1 MTTMWDVRTNLDISP
16 GFCQCHTALDIQL
29 TATGD
34 LAIISGTEEIQQRFL
49 LYLATPKGERFDP
62 NIGCFAHDYLHEKN
76 TKSNMR
82 MMEQDILGDMS
93 YQFPE
98 VTVKSVS
105 CIKDESDPSKMRLDV
120 RLSSNDT
127 LKFLYTPQELVTLT
141 KELSELSQITY

>member
-1 MTTMWDVRTNLDISP
+1 MTTMWDIRTNLDISP
-16 GFCQCHTALDIQL
+16 GFSQCHTALDIQL

-34 LAIISGTEEIQQRFL
+34 FAIISGTEEIQQRFL

-76 TKSNMR
+76 TNCNMR

-120 RLSSNDT
+120 KLANNDT

>member
-1 MTTMWDVRTNLDISP
+1 MWDIATNLDISP
-16 GFCQCHTALDIQL
+16 GFCQCHTALDIRL

-76 TKSNMR
+76 TKSSMR
-82 MMEQDILGDMS
+82 MMEQDIIGDMS

-98 VTVKSVS
+98 ITVNSVS
-105 CIKDESDPSKMRLDV
+105 CVQDDSDPFRMQLDV
-120 RLSSNDT
+120 KLANNNT
-127 LKFLYTPQELVTLT
+127 LKFLYTPQELVSLT
-141 KELSELSQITY
+141 KELSKLSQFSY

>member
-1 MTTMWDVRTNLDISP
+1 MWDIATNLDISP
-16 GFCQCHTALDIQL
+16 GFCQCHTALDIIL

-34 LAIISGTEEIQQRFL
+34 LAIISGTKEIQQRFL

-82 MMEQDILGDMS
+82 MMEQDIIGDMS

-98 VTVKSVS
+98 ITVNSVS
-105 CIKDESDPSKMRLDV
+105 CVQDDSDPFRMQLDV
-120 RLSSNDT
+120 KLANNNT

-141 KELSELSQITY
+141 KELSELSQISY

>member
-1 MTTMWDVRTNLDISP
+1 MWDIATNLDISP
-16 GFCQCHTALDIQL
+16 GFCQCHTALDIIL

-34 LAIISGTEEIQQRFL
+34 LAIISGTKEIQQRFL

-76 TKSNMR
+76 TKSSMR
-82 MMEQDILGDMS
+82 MMEQDIIGDMS

-98 VTVKSVS
+98 ITVNSVS
-105 CIKDESDPSKMRLDV
+105 CVQDDSDPFRMQLDV
-120 RLSSNDT
+120 KLANNNT

-141 KELSELSQITY
+141 KELSKLSQFSY

>member
-1 MTTMWDVRTNLDISP
+1 MWDIATNLDISP
-16 GFCQCHTALDIQL
+16 GFCQCHTALDIRL

-98 VTVKSVS
+98 VKVNSVS
-105 CIKDESDPSKMRLDV
+105 CVQDDSDPFQMRLYVKIPGD
-120 RLSSNDT
+120 NT
-127 LKFLYTPQELVTLT
+127 LKFLYTPQELVSLT
-141 KELSELSQITY
+141 NELSKLSQFSY

>member
-1 MTTMWDVRTNLDISP
+1 MWDIATNLDISP
-16 GFCQCHTALDIQL
+16 GFCQCHTALDIRL

-34 LAIISGTEEIQQRFL
+34 LAIISGTKEIQQRFL

-76 TKSNMR
+76 TKSSMR
-82 MMEQDILGDMS
+82 MMEQDIIGDMS

-98 VTVKSVS
+98 ITVNSVS
-105 CIKDESDPSKMRLDV
+105 CVQDDSDPFRMQLDV
-120 RLSSNDT
+120 KLANNNT

-141 KELSELSQITY
+141 KELSKLSQFSY

>member
-1 MTTMWDVRTNLDISP
+1 MWDIATNLDISP

-34 LAIISGTEEIQQRFL
+34 IAIISGTEEIQQRFL

-76 TKSNMR
+76 TKSSMR
-82 MMEQDILGDMS
+82 MMEQDIIGDMS

-98 VTVKSVS
+98 ITVNSVS
-105 CIKDESDPSKMRLDV
+105 CVQDDSDPFRMQLDV
-120 RLSSNDT
+120 KLANNNT

-141 KELSELSQITY
+141 KELSKLSQFSY

>member
-1 MTTMWDVRTNLDISP
+1 MWDIATNLDISP
-16 GFCQCHTALDIQL
+16 GFCQCHTALDIIL

-34 LAIISGTEEIQQRFL
+34 LAIISGTKEIQQRFL

-82 MMEQDILGDMS
+82 MMEQDIIGDMS

-98 VTVKSVS
+98 ITVNSVS
-105 CIKDESDPSKMRLDV
+105 CVQDDSDPFRMQLYVKIAGD
-120 RLSSNDT
+120 DT
-127 LKFLYTPQELVTLT
+127 LKFLYTPQELVSLT
-141 KELSELSQITY
+141 KELSKLSQFSY

>member
-1 MTTMWDVRTNLDISP
+1 MWDIATNLDISP
-16 GFCQCHTALDIQL
+16 GFCQCHTALDIRL

-76 TKSNMR
+76 TKSSMR
-82 MMEQDILGDMS
+82 MMEQDIIGDMS

-98 VTVKSVS
+98 ITVNSVS
-105 CIKDESDPSKMRLDV
+105 CVQDDSDPFRMQLDV
-120 RLSSNDT
+120 KLANNNT

-141 KELSELSQITY
+141 KELSKLSQFSY

>member
-1 MTTMWDVRTNLDISP
+1 
-16 GFCQCHTALDIQL
+16 
-29 TATGD
+29 
-34 LAIISGTEEIQQRFL
+34 
-49 LYLATPKGERFDP
+49 
-62 NIGCFAHDYLHEKN
+62 
-76 TKSNMR
+76 

-120 RLSSNDT
+120 RIADSDT